1 MSLRGR
7 FTGDAPVPTE
17 PTFTCPHYAPP
28 PGSKRC
34 RHYVSNGACDRPD
47 QLMCVEWLK
56 RNKPEARG
64 DNPEDETKSE
74 FRLEIQEPPA
84 TPKSTVPPQ
93 PRLPPSDPPPPIYS
107 LKPDAIASFK
117 ELGVEVCLA
126 SDDIGEVWIV
136 PEYTHRNRKELSI
149 DHAAT
154 LAALCAA
161 FPGAKVS
168 AFEKTTPVS
177 GADVN

>member
-7 FTGDAPVPTE
+7 FTGDAPVRTE
-17 PTFTCPHYAPP
+17 TAFTCPHYAPP

-56 RNKPEARG
+56 RNKPETHSGEPKDERG
-64 DNPEDETKSE
+64 SE
-74 FRLEIQEPPA
+74 FRLEIQEAPEKPQG
-84 TPKSTVPPQ
+84 TIPPQ
-93 PRLPPSDPPPPIYS
+93 PRIPPSDLPPLVYS
-107 LKPDAIASFK
+107 LKPDAISSFK
-117 ELGVEVCLA
+117 ELGVDVCLA

-168 AFEKTTPVS
+168 AFEKTTPAS
-177 GADVN
+177 EADVN